1 MHFPE
6 RHLLVLIRRISR
18 LLILRKLA
26 KYVQKQIR
34 YIHTVVKTCSA
45 RHLGSWFSLT
55 WEERGKRND
64 SVSA

>member
-26 KYVQKQIR
+26 KYVQKQTR
-34 YIHTVVKTCSA
+34 YIHTVVKTPSA
-45 RHLGSWFSLT
+45 KHLGS
-55 WEERGKRND
+55 
-64 SVSA
+64 